1 MCSLF
6 VLSLAVTRRAS
17 YSFTSHRQFGRDLFS
32 ANHGPPDNLRCSG
45 YLFSG
50 ARTRRQERYRLYA
63 AAPDAGKELVNE
75 MKHILRSDIEY
86 LLEILRRERNI
97 LDDLQSRIR
106 QAGAFMATER
116 EASLADAARQ
126 IAEVEEQLGTAEMLR
141 AVVVAGIAERWGIPE
156 YDLSLRS
163 IIKRVP
169 TGQAEVLGRDLDH
182 LREIT
187 RSVESLRSSTASVAR
202 RRLEMVQQATSRA

>member
-1 MCSLF
+1 
-6 VLSLAVTRRAS
+6 
-17 YSFTSHRQFGRDLFS
+17 
-32 ANHGPPDNLRCSG
+32 
-45 YLFSG
+45 
-50 ARTRRQERYRLYA
+50 
-63 AAPDAGKELVNE
+63 

-126 IAEVEEQLGTAEMLR
+126 IAEVEQQLGTAEMLR

>member
-1 MCSLF
+1 
-6 VLSLAVTRRAS
+6 
-17 YSFTSHRQFGRDLFS
+17 
-32 ANHGPPDNLRCSG
+32 
-45 YLFSG
+45 
-50 ARTRRQERYRLYA
+50 
-63 AAPDAGKELVNE
+63 

-126 IAEVEEQLGTAEMLR
+126 IAEVEQQLGTAEMLR

-202 RRLEMVQQATSRA
+202 RRLEMVQQANSRA